1 MQKITESQL
10 LARVRGLREYMAEA
24 DPTAT
29 PGTPPPPQVA
39 APAASANPWQGKDPA
54 KAAAWAKLS
63 PMVQKKIGMADPTD
77 NIIVGR
83 MAKGELGGLF
93 GGGATD
99 ANPDGTA
106 KAATIPVKANAAGDA
121 ATAADLAQLKTLI
134 AKLGASAGQAAKPVP
149 AAPLTPQNDP
159 AMKDF
164 MGEGLNETMSRLL
177 NTVRLLEADA
187 PAPAAGGDDKAA
199 TIKQIQDIMARINS
213 NNENP
218 SPEIATALADAQ
230 KAIDTASAAPA
241 APAAPAATAVTAP
254 AQAGKALTAAPQ
266 DGVVGQDLAKMGIS
280 RQNRLDQAFVDKA
293 LGAGK
298 YTAGSAESNLALQAL
313 AKKNGGKL
321 PQPPAAAA
329 PQLPTATTPPAQFAL
344 PKGPKPFDPT
354 DYTKLAKA
362 PPEPAAP
369 VVMDPNKPGFDFKK
383 ASAAQIASQPPAAP
397 APVAAPTA
405 VPKITPKALPKI
417 PESTGYNEIDR
428 LVSLVNYK

>member
-39 APAASANPWQGKDPA
+39 APKASANPWEGKDPA

-149 AAPLTPQNDP
+149 AAPITPQNDP

-218 SPEIATALADAQ
+218 SPEIAAALSDAQ

-241 APAAPAATAVTAP
+241 VAAGSAAAGSAALDGTKTGADPATTIPGGPATAAGGAAKVNRDDMPFGQAFAAARAAGEKQFTWKGKPYTTELAKPGAATAKPAAPAAPAAP
-254 AQAGKALTAAPQ
+254 AQ
-266 DGVVGQDLAKMGIS
+266 
-280 RQNRLDQAFVDKA
+280 
-293 LGAGK
+293 GA
-298 YTAGSAESNLALQAL
+298 
-313 AKKNGGKL
+313 
-321 PQPPAAAA
+321 
-329 PQLPTATTPPAQFAL
+329 
-344 PKGPKPFDPT
+344 KPFDPT
-354 DYTKLAKA
+354 QYTKVATQ
-362 PPEPAAP
+362 PAAP
-369 VVMDPNKPGFDFKK
+369 VMDPSKPGFDFKK
-383 ASAAQIASQPPAAP
+383 ASAAANTAAP
-397 APVAAPTA
+397 AKP
-405 VPKITPKALPKI
+405 LPKL